1 MPFFLWCY
9 VCVCVCFV
17 LLRFLLYAFVEAAAL
32 CSIVL
37 RYAGTPIATRVSFF
51 LFFPFV
57 YVVIVYV
64 AFSEYIYNIYILYGT
79 ISSFSLNGEYGV
91 RSFLPD
97 DGVSLPC
104 DYGLDFLYHLM

>member
-1 MPFFLWCY
+1 MM
-9 VCVCVCFV
+9 
-17 LLRFLLYAFVEAAAL
+17 
-32 CSIVL
+32 
-37 RYAGTPIATRVSFF
+37 
-51 LFFPFV
+51 
-57 YVVIVYV
+57 YV
-64 AFSEYIYNIYILYGT
+64 AFSEYIYIIYILYGT